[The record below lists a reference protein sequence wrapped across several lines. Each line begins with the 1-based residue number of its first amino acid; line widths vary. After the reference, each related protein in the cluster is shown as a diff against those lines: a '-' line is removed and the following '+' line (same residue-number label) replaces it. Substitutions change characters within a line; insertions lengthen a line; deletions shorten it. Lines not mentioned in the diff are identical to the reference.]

1 MNKLDMIISLAQ
13 PVRDE
18 IKMGMFS
25 TFQGTPKELE
35 DSDEAYSLT
44 CLGCVED
51 SHILYET
58 EYGTPWITN
67 ITDEEAEYIKQHITD
82 IPLTSDD
89 VQQLWEISMGYD
101 NCVPYVFTSSQREFI
116 KKACEVAEHVYS
128 SVDPGFY
135 CLLDTGNLSVIDAL
149 SRGFCEFHWDDCNGE
164 TYKLDINDIN
174 VRKVLKD
181 FDYKFIPIGLSQC
194 YIKACF
200 LYDLEYCIENVSKL
214 INFSEDDYEVIH
226 ELFSALEYIFDHT
239 IYPCLGDGPVQDAG
253 SVEDWITEELEHS
266 QSLSLDELKKSFEE
280 QDWDILSY

>member
-25 TFQGTPKELE
+25 TFQGTPQELE
-35 DSDEAYSLT
+35 DSDEAYSVVG
-44 CLGCVED
+44 LGHVED
-51 SHILYET
+51 SHVLYET

-67 ITDEEAEYIKQHITD
+67 ITDEEAEYIKEHITD
-82 IPLTSDD
+82 IPLTDDD
-89 VQQLWEISMGYD
+89 VQRLWEITMEYD
-101 NCVPYVFTSSQREFI
+101 NCIPYVFTPSQREFI
-116 KKACEVAEHVYS
+116 KKACETAEHVYS

-135 CLLDTGNLSVIDAL
+135 CLLDTDNLCVIDAL

-164 TYKLDINDIN
+164 TYKLDIDSIN

-194 YIKACF
+194 YIKACQ
-200 LYDLEYCIENVSKL
+200 LYDLEYFIEDISKL
-214 INFSEDDYEVIH
+214 INFSKDDYEVIR
-226 ELFSALEYIFDHT
+226 ELFSALEHIFT
-239 IYPCLGDGPVQDAG
+239 RTAYSYLGDGPIQDVG
-253 SVEDWITEELEHS
+253 SVEDWITDELENS
-266 QSLSLDELKKSFEE
+266 QSLSLDELKESFEE